1 MRRSHGLGVVPGQ
14 QLFDV
19 RLFVPA
25 SNGCQD
31 GGQIALGLDPVE
43 FAGPDQGRDDGPVLR
58 AGIVTCEERIFAIEG
73 DGTDGALHGVAV
85 EFDATIIKEQAQPIP
100 VFGDVFQGLSG
111 WRLGRDAGAV
121 RREPDFEGVDDR
133 F

>member
-1 MRRSHGLGVVPGQ
+1 MRYLFGPRFDGVQAVHRSHGLGVVPGQ

-43 FAGPDQGRDDGPVLR
+43 FAGLDQGRDDGPVLC
-58 AGIVTCEERIFAIEG
+58 ASIMACEERIFAIEG
-73 DGTDGALHGVAV
+73 QFPFLLPMSGRFIGFIIDGM
-85 EFDATIIKEQAQPIP
+85 PI
-100 VFGDVFQGLSG
+100 LA
-111 WRLGRDAGAV
+111 RT
-121 RREPDFEGVDDR
+121 
-133 F
+133 